1 VCFDLTLV
9 ESEEREGGRNQ
20 VSLASISVQG
30 LEGLV
35 FNPMAVDHVPKFKC
49 LKIIALGKVVTSG

>member
-35 FNPMAVDHVPKFKC
+35 FNPMAVDHVPKLSVSK
-49 LKIIALGKVVTSG
+49 